1 MPKCYEIQNRVKVS
15 TTTNVLFGTFLLW
28 LALAEVC
35 RFAPARRKRVQN
47 NFLVRYTSSL
57 RCVFT
62 KSWSDPMPP
71 NSTHAGL
78 QTVFKLDP

>member
-1 MPKCYEIQNRVKVS
+1 MAS
-15 TTTNVLFGTFLLW
+15 S
-28 LALAEVC
+28 C
-35 RFAPARRKRVQN
+35 RTLQICTGQKKRVQN

-78 QTVFKLDP
+78 QTVFKLDPQLTIVENTDDRGDDEPQEVGGENVNI